1 MTLEPSLN
9 QSMSGDRQDIVTST
23 VFFYFA
29 FPYTY
34 KRKPFILFSMR
45 AAFRS
50 FIGRIFLGGHLFFC
64 EKSNWSIVLVSKP
77 GGGVPDALQLR
88 VTGSFL
94 ATVMSRGF
102 SIMTGLL
109 PSPLSA
115 VASAVNGIA
124 AKIKN
129 AKSVYA
135 EVLFYF
141 FAHENRLPSMGSSDQ
156 HLYQWDKKNRPCSK
170 AACYPRRCGGGWLF
184 RAKKM

>member
-1 MTLEPSLN
+1 M
-9 QSMSGDRQDIVTST
+9 
-23 VFFYFA
+23 
-29 FPYTY
+29 
-34 KRKPFILFSMR
+34 
-45 AAFRS
+45 
-50 FIGRIFLGGHLFFC
+50 
-64 EKSNWSIVLVSKP
+64 
-77 GGGVPDALQLR
+77 PDALQLR

-135 EVLFYF
+135 EVLFYI
-141 FAHENRLPSMGSSDQ
+141 FAHEGEPFAKHGIIGSTFISVGQ
-156 HLYQWDKKNRPCSK
+156 KIGHVQKPHVIR
-170 AACYPRRCGGGWLF
+170 GGAVVGGSLEQ
-184 RAKKM
+184 KKM

>member
-1 MTLEPSLN
+1 M
-9 QSMSGDRQDIVTST
+9 
-23 VFFYFA
+23 
-29 FPYTY
+29 
-34 KRKPFILFSMR
+34 
-45 AAFRS
+45 
-50 FIGRIFLGGHLFFC
+50 
-64 EKSNWSIVLVSKP
+64 
-77 GGGVPDALQLR
+77 PDALQLR

-135 EVLFYF
+135 EVLFYIL
-141 FAHENRLPSMGSSDQ
+141 HMRENRLPSMGSSDQ
-156 HLYQWDKKNRPCSK
+156 HLYQWDKKIGHVQKPHVIRGGAVVGGSLEQKKCEPFFARLNPNVLFHYTKCHSHVYRCLSSSSTRHP
-170 AACYPRRCGGGWLF
+170 PRKTTLPKTVLF
-184 RAKKM
+184 LGHCNPK

>member
-1 MTLEPSLN
+1 MTEN
-9 QSMSGDRQDIVTST
+9 N
-23 VFFYFA
+23 
-29 FPYTY
+29 
-34 KRKPFILFSMR
+34 
-45 AAFRS
+45 S
-50 FIGRIFLGGHLFFC
+50 FDFQWGQLSDGRIFLGGHLFFC

-115 VASAVNGIA
+115 VASAVNGVA
-124 AKIKN
+124 AKMKKCKVSLLRSPIL
-129 AKSVYA
+129 Y
-135 EVLFYF
+135 
-141 FAHENRLPSMGSSDQ
+141 FAHEENRLPSMGSSDQ

-184 RAKKM
+184 RAKNVSPFLPD

>member
-1 MTLEPSLN
+1 M
-9 QSMSGDRQDIVTST
+9 
-23 VFFYFA
+23 
-29 FPYTY
+29 
-34 KRKPFILFSMR
+34 
-45 AAFRS
+45 
-50 FIGRIFLGGHLFFC
+50 
-64 EKSNWSIVLVSKP
+64 
-77 GGGVPDALQLR
+77 PDALQLR

-135 EVLFYF
+135 EVLFYI
-141 FAHENRLPSMGSSDQ
+141 FAHEGEPFAKHGIIGSTFISVGQ
-156 HLYQWDKKNRPCSK
+156 KNRPCSK

-184 RAKKM
+184 RAKKCEPFFARLNPNVLFHYTKCHSHVYRCLSSSSTRHPPRKTTLPKTVLFFGHCNPK